1 MVFSSP
7 DWASDIPWEIPDSI
21 PLGQFSLEG
30 LARNSQQESTRP
42 LLIDGI
48 SGKSYFRAELHERV
62 EFLAGGLAK
71 ELGWSPN
78 EGSPWEKV
86 VAIYSLNTVRTI
98 PFPWGIES
106 SPPLQDRLFCPQLG
120 CAPLEWRMPSYSPDE
135 LGG

>member
-30 LARNSQQESTRP
+30 LARNSQPESTKP

-48 SGKSYFRAELHERV
+48 SGKSYSRVELHERV

-78 EGSPWEKV
+78 KGSPWEKV

-98 PFPWGIES
+98 PFPWGIEKLTAVTRS
-106 SPPLQDRLFCPQLG
+106 TFSPSTGLCT
-120 CAPLEWRMPSYSPDE
+120 A
-135 LGG
+135 